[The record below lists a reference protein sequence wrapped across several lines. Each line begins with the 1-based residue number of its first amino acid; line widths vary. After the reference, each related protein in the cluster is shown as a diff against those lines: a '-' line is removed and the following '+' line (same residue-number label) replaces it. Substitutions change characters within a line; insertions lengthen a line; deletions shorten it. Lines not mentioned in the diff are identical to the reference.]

1 MSEHLWKATR
11 ASTIINLLKWNM
23 VAGAAVAQ
31 FSGFLLELVF
41 YGVLQR
47 LLEIPDFRN

>member
-1 MSEHLWKATR
+1 
-11 ASTIINLLKWNM
+11 M

-47 LLEIPDFRN
+47 LLEIPDFRNWNSHAIMLRAF